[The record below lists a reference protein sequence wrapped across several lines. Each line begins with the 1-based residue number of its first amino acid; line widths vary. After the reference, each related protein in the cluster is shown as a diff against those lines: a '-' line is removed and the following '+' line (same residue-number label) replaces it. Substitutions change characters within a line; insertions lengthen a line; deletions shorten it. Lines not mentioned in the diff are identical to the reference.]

1 MATRVFQLAKELN
14 VKSTS
19 IVEKCQAEGLDVKNH
34 MSTVSAGLEATI
46 REWFSEG
53 EHSTTVESTERVDL
67 SKVTTKKT
75 RSRKKKEDSAG
86 EEEPPQEEMIAVSVE
101 PAEATAAEPEVAPVS
116 QPQPETPDEHLA
128 AKAKK
133 EPVHKRKSPKE
144 IAAAEAGAEVVA
156 ETEEQVPAGLSA
168 ETPEEVPTPPDPEVA
183 ETKESV
189 EVSRVIRTISISKP
203 TAAPPPKPFVPKPAT
218 LQGPQVIRVERADIL
233 PRPPSPK
240 MHRSVGPK
248 LDLNKEVP
256 PSIGTAS
263 ESKTKK
269 SRRRHIDDQETDAAK
284 QARLRA
290 PKRRGRRGVADIVEE
305 PVAGASHEWRD
316 RDLLERQERLAQ
328 ASGTK
333 LRGKERKMATE
344 DKGAAGA
351 GSFMA
356 PSRRIEQAAIKEPI
370 TIKDLSSVIGIRAN
384 EILARMMTSG
394 QLVTINQIIPAETA
408 EMLALEFGVELKV
421 ETKSSLLEAVIK
433 EYEKEVPAEELSPR
447 PPVVAFLGH
456 VDHGKTSLLD
466 RIRRTS
472 VVSGEAG
479 GITQHIGSY
488 LYDDGQRRVTFLDT
502 PGHKAFTEMRAR
514 GANMTDIAVL
524 VVAADDGVMPQTEE
538 AINHV
543 KAAGVPIVVALNKI
557 DLPNTDENKILGQ
570 LADKGLI
577 ATKWGGDTEVVRTSA
592 TTGEGINELIEYL
605 DYIAE
610 LRQLKA
616 RNKGPATGWII
627 ESEMATGEGVLAR
640 LLIKSGTLQK
650 GDIIVSGASYGK
662 IRKIVLAGGKA
673 VKEAGPATP
682 VGVAGLNEI
691 PMAGDPF
698 FVIED
703 ISKAKEIAEEQRV
716 QKREKL
722 LAQHRQVTLENLF
735 SEIKAGELKELN
747 VIIKADVQG
756 SVDVLSKSIMEMNT
770 AEVAVRILHAAVG
783 GISESDVLLAEAS
796 NAIIIGFQVIAD
808 ERARSLAETRKV
820 EIRLYR
826 IIYQIID
833 DIKKALEGMLTPHVQ
848 EKQLGRAEVR
858 QIFRIS
864 RYGAIAGCFVTEGTI
879 PRSAKV
885 RLIRDNIVIRD
896 NNAIESIRRNKD
908 DASEVRNGFECGIKL
923 QGYDDI
929 KEGDLIEAFEFVEIS
944 RTLDSVSSR

>member
-1 MATRVFQLAKELN
+1 VATRVFQLAKELN

-34 MSTVSAGLEATI
+34 MSTVSVGLEATI

-53 EHSTTVESTERVDL
+53 EHCTTVETTERVDL
-67 SKVTTKKT
+67 SKVTAKKS
-75 RSRKKKEDSAG
+75 RSRKKKE
-86 EEEPPQEEMIAVSVE
+86 EESPAEEDLPHVEMAAVLETTEEAPPAEPP
-101 PAEATAAEPEVAPVS
+101 AEPVSLS
-116 QPQPETPDEHLA
+116 QPEAPPVEALEV
-128 AKAKK
+128 KAKK

-144 IAAAEAGAEVVA
+144 IAAAEAEAE
-156 ETEEQVPAGLSA
+156 GLASA
-168 ETPEEVPTPPDPEVA
+168 ELPAEKPEEVPIPPSPAAPEI
-183 ETKESV
+183 KEIP
-189 EVSRVIRTISISKP
+189 EAPRVIRTISLSKP
-203 TAAPPPKPFVPKPAT
+203 VAPAPLPKPFIPKPAT

-233 PRPPSPK
+233 PKPPSPK
-240 MHRSVGPK
+240 TGRGAGPK
-248 LDLNKEVP
+248 LDLNKEIPLSVGP
-256 PSIGTAS
+256 GTD
-263 ESKTKK
+263 SKSKK
-269 SRRRHIDDQETDAAK
+269 SRRRHIDDQETEAVK
-284 QARLRA
+284 QDRLRVS
-290 PKRRGRRGVADIVEE
+290 KRRGRRGLDLGDETAVV
-305 PVAGASHEWRD
+305 SQEWRD

-333 LRGKERKMATE
+333 LRGKERKMASE

-351 GSFMA
+351 GSFTA
-356 PSRRIEQAAIKEPI
+356 PARHIEKATIKEPI
-370 TIKDLSSVIGIRAN
+370 TIKDLSSTIGVRAS
-384 EILARMMTSG
+384 EIMAKMMAAG
-394 QLVTINQIIPAETA
+394 QLATINQVLTAENA
-408 EMLALEFGVELKV
+408 EMLAMEFGIELTV
-421 ETKSSLLEAVIK
+421 ETKSSMLETIQK

-472 VVSGEAG
+472 VVTGEAG

-577 ATKWGGDTEVVRTSA
+577 ATQWGGDTEVVRTSA
-592 TTGEGINELIEYL
+592 ATGEGIGELIEYL

-616 RNKGPATGWII
+616 RTKGPATGWII
-627 ESEMATGEGVLAR
+627 ESEMTTGEGVLAR

-650 GDIIVSGASYGK
+650 GDIIVSGSSYGK
-662 IRKIVLAGGKA
+662 IRKMVLAGGKV

-682 VGVAGLNEI
+682 VEVSGLNEI
-691 PMAGDPF
+691 PLAGDPF
-698 FVIED
+698 YVLED
-703 ISKAKEIAEEQRV
+703 ISKAKDIAEEQRA

-722 LAQHRQVTLENLF
+722 LAQHRQITLENLF

-747 VIIKADVQG
+747 VIVKADVQG
-756 SVDVLSKSIMEMNT
+756 SVDVLAKSILEMNT
-770 AEVAVRILHAAVG
+770 TEVGVRILHAAVG

-808 ERARSLAETRKV
+808 ERARSLAESRKV

-826 IIYQIID
+826 IIYQIVD

-864 RYGAIAGCFVTEGTI
+864 RYGVIAGCFVTEGVI
-879 PRSAKV
+879 PRAAKIRLV
-885 RLIRDNIVIRD
+885 RDHIVIRD
-896 NNAIESIRRNKD
+896 NNSIESIRRNKD
-908 DASEVRNGFECGIKL
+908 DVSEVRNGFECGIKL

-929 KEGDLIEAFEFVEIS
+929 KEGDIFEAFEFVEIS
-944 RTLDSVSSR
+944 RTLDSVATR